1 MKTINTNQK
10 LNLFFTVMLIP
21 FSQFLLGKNIR
32 LILGTD
38 ENEGRFSFNVR
49 TAEFLKY

>member
-1 MKTINTNQK
+1 MKKISTAHK

-21 FSQFLLGKNIR
+21 LSQFLFGKKNIS

-38 ENEGRFSFNVR
+38 KHEKRFFNSKS
-49 TAEFLKY
+49 EPPKF